1 MQSLRGRFPVYTQE
15 EVRELNNIALSFEE
29 HIYWSATS
37 QQDYVQKIHLKM
49 LDLTPNIQNPMT
61 NFLYINAANS
71 GQNAHGPEM
80 TMGATSYEYTS
91 GPEESDE
98 KQAVEEDAGDMSKE
112 DVEEEVVVMKEQN
125 YVVGH
130 RENARVGENE
140 VILILLFYFPIYFCS
155 AFTTLLSV
163 LSRGSIGNN
172 FSTSSE
178 VVHGMDCVHFT
189 LSKPHFVGIH

>member
-1 MQSLRGRFPVYTQE
+1 MIRCGGEGQMVRWFEHVKWKDANATVRRCKRMQFLRGRFPVYTQE

-49 LDLTPNIQNPMT
+49 LDLTPNFQNPMT
-61 NFLYINAANS
+61 NYLYINAANS

-98 KQAVEEDAGDMSKE
+98 KQAAEEDAGDMSKE

-130 RENARVGENE
+130 RENVRVGENE
-140 VILILLFYFPIYFCS
+140 VSCG
-155 AFTTLLSV
+155 LSV
-163 LSRGSIGNN
+163 GAKLDERL
-172 FSTSSE
+172 
-178 VVHGMDCVHFT
+178 V
-189 LSKPHFVGIH
+189 